1 MGQVGVFSRGQI
13 LAAGELALY
22 SDGGSGWGMAA
33 SAMAPMWDTW
43 NQQAKRSAAG
53 PSAHAHY
60 LPAPSGHLDQC
71 FSPGVL
77 LEPEDSYLGCKQL
90 SLWLIQPHVPP
101 AISLVL
107 PPDPPPPRP
116 RKTFSSLGKY
126 YSQCISSTNPLTTA
140 FQSYC
145 KASKVP
151 QQRISEHRGQ
161 EEFLVISASLPAKN
175 LPEAM
180 SMEKATCLD

>member
-33 SAMAPMWDTW
+33 SATAPMWDTW

-60 LPAPSGHLDQC
+60 LPAPSGHLYQC

-107 PPDPPPPRP
+107 PPDPPPPRH
-116 RKTFSSLGKY
+116 GK
-126 YSQCISSTNPLTTA
+126 P
-140 FQSYC
+140 
-145 KASKVP
+145 
-151 QQRISEHRGQ
+151 
-161 EEFLVISASLPAKN
+161 FLVWGNPTPSVFLPQIPSPLPFSPTAKPLRSLNREFQNTEVKKNFWLFLLPSLPKIS
-175 LPEAM
+175 LRQ
-180 SMEKATCLD
+180 

>member
-1 MGQVGVFSRGQI
+1 MSLAEGRSWQLGNWPFILTGDLGGVWQHQPWHLCGTRGISR
-13 LAAGELALY
+13 L
-22 SDGGSGWGMAA
+22 
-33 SAMAPMWDTW
+33 
-43 NQQAKRSAAG
+43 RSAAG